1 MRHETNNEREI
12 AARRALIANA
22 LSPGDLDSLSDDEI
36 LELLCSCGELT
47 DTAKKALAALGSS
60 PFSSRRQREAADVEQ
75 ESSATSQYSSMYRLG
90 SDAEL
95 DPSVREEIDR
105 KRQEILKKIKDQ
117 KKDV

>member
-1 MRHETNNEREI
+1 MPHEANNEREI
-12 AARRALIANA
+12 AARQALIANA
-22 LSPGDLDSLSDDEI
+22 LSPVDLESLSDEEI
-36 LELLCSCGELT
+36 IDLLGSCEELT
-47 DTAKKALAALGSS
+47 DSAKKALADLGSS
-60 PFSSRRQREAADVEQ
+60 PFSSRRRKEDEGQISQ
-75 ESSATSQYSSMYRLG
+75 SNATLQYAGMYRLG